1 MNFYYKSFLIE
12 KKKLK
17 IIEYPVEEKSCL
29 LGIFNEHI
37 CNEFIG
43 IVKLIKISFLQ
54 FFSLLR
60 RKATFEKFTV
70 NVQRKNLKAKKRRN
84 KGIAEIK
91 SMNVVSGVVI
101 FCDIVHILAL
111 KSFHTCIKLY

>member
-1 MNFYYKSFLIE
+1 MKR
-12 KKKLK
+12 K
-17 IIEYPVEEKSCL
+17 IIEYPVEEKEKKVLSSL
-29 LGIFNEHI
+29 LAILNEHI

-43 IVKLIKISFLQ
+43 IVKLIKISFFFCN

-70 NVQRKNLKAKKRRN
+70 NVQRKNLNEKKRN

-91 SMNVVSGVVI
+91 SMNVVSGVVF
-101 FCDIVHILAL
+101 FCDIVYILAL
-111 KSFHTCIKLY
+111 KSFHTCTKLYQQRGV